1 MICLRSEE
9 GCSYKHLL
17 GEFQRF
23 WGGLNK
29 GSSFSVD
36 EKLFNP
42 VYILKV
48 ELERFSAKLSMV
60 RRKEESG
67 WFQ

>member
-9 GCSYKHLL
+9 GCSDKHLL